1 MSENPYSP
9 TEDQIKDAVNRT
21 KTRAEEYLHD
31 PDKSRSLLDL
41 AVKKA
46 NKTEQTH
53 NIPSDFWTQMK
64 AFFRLLKA
72 YINKEY
78 TVVPWASIVLVTVA
92 ILYFV
97 TPIDLILDWLPLVGY
112 VDDATVIVF
121 IIHQIKVDLD
131 KFQQWEANKNLPGQQ
146 IIDQE

>member
-1 MSENPYSP
+1 L
-9 TEDQIKDAVNRT
+9 DQ
-21 KTRAEEYLHD
+21 
-31 PDKSRSLLDL
+31 

-53 NIPSDFWTQMK
+53 STQSDFWSQLK

-92 ILYFV
+92 ILYFL

-112 VDDATVIVF
+112 VDDAAVIVF
-121 IIHQIKVDLD
+121 VIRQIKVDLD
-131 KFQQWEANKNLPGQQ
+131 KFQQWEATKSLPGQQ
-146 IIDQE
+146 IIDQ

>member
-1 MSENPYSP
+1 MSENPFSP
-9 TEDQIKDAVNRT
+9 SEDQIKNAVNRT

-31 PDKSRSLLDL
+31 PDKSRSLLDQ

-53 NIPSDFWTQMK
+53 STQSDFWSQLK

-92 ILYFV
+92 ILYFL

-112 VDDATVIVF
+112 VDDAAVIVF
-121 IIHQIKVDLD
+121 VIRQIKVDLD
-131 KFQQWEANKNLPGQQ
+131 KFQQWEATKSLPGQQ
-146 IIDQE
+146 IIDQ

>member
-1 MSENPYSP
+1 MSENPYPPS
-9 TEDQIKDAVNRT
+9 EDQIKDAVNRT

-31 PDKSRSLLDL
+31 PDKSRSLLDQ

-53 NIPSDFWTQMK
+53 STQSDFWSQLK

-112 VDDATVIVF
+112 VDDAAVIVF
-121 IIHQIKVDLD
+121 VVHQIKVDLD
-131 KFQQWEANKNLPGQQ
+131 KFQQWEATKDLPGQQ
-146 IIDQE
+146 IIDQ

>member
-1 MSENPYSP
+1 MSENPFTPS
-9 TEDQIKDAVNRT
+9 DHQIKDAVNHT
-21 KTRAEEYLHD
+21 KTRAEEYLRD
-31 PDKSRSLLDL
+31 PDKSRSLLDH

-46 NKTEQTH
+46 NKTEQT
-53 NIPSDFWTQMK
+53 NSTQSDFWSQLK

-112 VDDATVIVF
+112 VDDAAVIVF
-121 IIHQIKVDLD
+121 VVRQIKVDLD
-131 KFQQWEANKNLPGQQ
+131 KFQQWEATKDLSGQQ
-146 IIDQE
+146 IIDQ